1 MVAGIEPLN
10 SRSPGSS
17 VALLCDDATISECV
31 YSTAA
36 GLTESSSK
44 NAWIGLNWPGNSL
57 MCLNDLTRC
66 PMIKLMLVLLACTA
80 CASAPATNVSTVS
93 APVST
98 VSGPTLTGAGK
109 WADSAGRLIDKATFA
124 GDLQGLRNA
133 GLLLDQALAAYPN
146 DALLLQYQ
154 GYELYREA
162 GLVDAVSP
170 TAKAQL
176 PLISSTARVKLL
188 ESLAAQPLA
197 ETHALLAMIMGRMI
211 GLDQIYSP
219 TLGPLIPKE
228 MNAAISMAPNNP
240 RVWLLRGIQSFY
252 TNPEYGGGLPV
263 AETQLNKAIE
273 LFATDN
279 PTPPAPSWGKAEA
292 YVWLGQVLQKQ
303 NRIAEAR
310 AAYNNA
316 LSVQRDYPWVTY
328 SLLPSIVGR

>member
-1 MVAGIEPLN
+1 M
-10 SRSPGSS
+10 
-17 VALLCDDATISECV
+17 T
-31 YSTAA
+31 
-36 GLTESSSK
+36 
-44 NAWIGLNWPGNSL
+44 
-57 MCLNDLTRC
+57 
-66 PMIKLMLVLLACTA
+66 KLILILLACTA
-80 CASAPATNVSTVS
+80 CASTPVATVLTPAPA
-93 APVST
+93 PV
-98 VSGPTLTGAGK
+98 VSGPILTGSAK
-109 WADSAGRLIDKATFA
+109 WADSAGRLIDQATFA
-124 GDLQGLRNA
+124 GNLQGLRNA
-133 GLLLDQALAAYPN
+133 GVLLDRALAAYPN

-162 GLVDAVSP
+162 GLLGGSTS
-170 TAKAQL
+170 TAKAEL
-176 PLISSTARVKLL
+176 PLVAATARIKLL

-197 ETHALLAMIMGRMI
+197 ETHALLAMTMGRMI

-228 MNAAISMAPNNP
+228 MNAAMAMGPNNP

-252 TNPEYGGGLPV
+252 TKPEYGGGLSV

-279 PTPPAPSWGKAEA
+279 PAPPAPSWGKAEA

-328 SLLPSIVGR
+328 SLLPSIEGR

>member
-1 MVAGIEPLN
+1 M
-10 SRSPGSS
+10 
-17 VALLCDDATISECV
+17 
-31 YSTAA
+31 
-36 GLTESSSK
+36 
-44 NAWIGLNWPGNSL
+44 
-57 MCLNDLTRC
+57 TRL
-66 PMIKLMLVLLACTA
+66 ILVVLACTA
-80 CASAPATNVSTVS
+80 CASAPATTTTVST
-93 APVST
+93 PVSS
-98 VSGPTLTGAGK
+98 VSGPMLTGAAK

-124 GDLQGLRNA
+124 GNLEGLREA
-133 GLLLDQALAAYPN
+133 GHLLDQALAAYPN

-162 GLVDAVSP
+162 GLLGGSSRTPGERAE
-170 TAKAQL
+170 L
-176 PLISSTARVKLL
+176 PLVAATARVKLL

-197 ETHALLAMIMGRMI
+197 ETHALLAMTMGRMI

-228 MNAAISMAPNNP
+228 MNAALTMGPNNP

-252 TNPEYGGGLPV
+252 TNPEYGGGIAV

-279 PTPPAPSWGKAEA
+279 PTPPAPFWGKAEA

-316 LSVQRDYPWVTY
+316 LSVQPEYPWVTY
-328 SLLPSIVGR
+328 SLLPSIEGR

>member
-1 MVAGIEPLN
+1 M
-10 SRSPGSS
+10 
-17 VALLCDDATISECV
+17 T
-31 YSTAA
+31 
-36 GLTESSSK
+36 
-44 NAWIGLNWPGNSL
+44 
-57 MCLNDLTRC
+57 
-66 PMIKLMLVLLACTA
+66 KLVVVLLACTA
-80 CASAPATNVSTVS
+80 CASAPATTASTPTPVVS
-93 APVST
+93 
-98 VSGPTLTGAGK
+98 VSGPVLTGAAK
-109 WADSAGRLIDKATFA
+109 WADSAGRLIDQATFA
-124 GDLQGLRNA
+124 GSLQGLRNA
-133 GLLLDQALAAYPN
+133 SLVLDQGLAAYPN

-162 GLVDAVSP
+162 GLLGIDTS
-170 TAKAQL
+170 TRKAEL
-176 PLISSTARVKLL
+176 PRVASTARIKLL

-197 ETHALLAMIMGRMI
+197 ETHALLAMTMGRMI

-228 MNAAISMAPNNP
+228 MAAAVAMGPNNP

-252 TNPEYGGGLPV
+252 TSVEYGGGLPV

-279 PTPPAPSWGKAEA
+279 PAPPAPFWGKAEA

-316 LSVQRDYPWVTY
+316 LLVQPNYPWVIY
-328 SLLPSIVGR
+328 SLLPSIEGR

>member
-1 MVAGIEPLN
+1 MTKLI
-10 SRSPGSS
+10 
-17 VALLCDDATISECV
+17 LL
-31 YSTAA
+31 
-36 GLTESSSK
+36 
-44 NAWIGLNWPGNSL
+44 
-57 MCLNDLTRC
+57 
-66 PMIKLMLVLLACTA
+66 LLACTA
-80 CASAPATNVSTVS
+80 CASAPVTSVS
-93 APVST
+93 APVPAAL
-98 VSGPTLTGAGK
+98 VSGPILTGAAK
-109 WADSAGRLIDKATFA
+109 WADSASRLIDKATFA
-124 GDLQGLRNA
+124 GNLQGLRNA
-133 GLLLDQALAAYPN
+133 GLVLDQALTAYPN

-162 GLVDAVSP
+162 GLLGGG
-170 TAKAQL
+170 TASEKAEL
-176 PLISSTARVKLL
+176 PLVASTARVKLL

-197 ETHALLAMIMGRMI
+197 ETHALLAMTMGRMI

-228 MNAAISMAPNNP
+228 MNAAMTMGPTNP

-252 TNPEYGGGLPV
+252 TPIEYGGGLPV

-279 PTPPAPSWGKAEA
+279 PAPPAPSWGKAEA

-328 SLLPSIVGR
+328 SLLPSIEGR

>member
-1 MVAGIEPLN
+1 M
-10 SRSPGSS
+10 
-17 VALLCDDATISECV
+17 
-31 YSTAA
+31 
-36 GLTESSSK
+36 
-44 NAWIGLNWPGNSL
+44 
-57 MCLNDLTRC
+57 
-66 PMIKLMLVLLACTA
+66 
-80 CASAPATNVSTVS
+80 
-93 APVST
+93 
-98 VSGPTLTGAGK
+98 LTGAAK

-124 GDLQGLRNA
+124 GNLEGLREV
-133 GLLLDQALAAYPN
+133 GRLLDQALAAYPN

-162 GLVDAVSP
+162 GLLGGSSRTPRERAE
-170 TAKAQL
+170 L
-176 PLISSTARVKLL
+176 PLVAATARVKLL

-197 ETHALLAMIMGRMI
+197 ETHALLAMTMGRMI

-228 MNAAISMAPNNP
+228 MNAAINMAPNNP

-252 TNPEYGGGLPV
+252 TNPEYGGGITV

-279 PTPPAPSWGKAEA
+279 PTPPAPFWGKAEA

-316 LSVQRDYPWVTY
+316 LSVQPEYPWVIY
-328 SLLPSIVGR
+328 SLLPSIEGR